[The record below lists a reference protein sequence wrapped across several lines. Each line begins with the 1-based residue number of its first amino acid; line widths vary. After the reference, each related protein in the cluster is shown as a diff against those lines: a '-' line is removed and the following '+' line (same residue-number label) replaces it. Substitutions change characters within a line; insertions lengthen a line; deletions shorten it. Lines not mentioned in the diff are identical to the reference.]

1 MPCCSYCGDAD
12 HNIRNCFSPT
22 ILIHYNHIKSIFQTS
37 LNCNQFICEICR
49 IYNLSI
55 LKVVSVKFTY
65 SNASLN
71 KKEHSLRLYNH
82 FRNVLT
88 YTPDTLPSYA
98 QDLNQF
104 DDSNEITWFIDR
116 NPMRNIID
124 EIVPVYNEFINYIDY
139 IAAEDEFIPISR
151 NLQNEFND
159 DKKKYYI
166 TPIVSRYKYNENK
179 YNENKYNENKYN
191 ENKYNGKNDNGK
203 TCVLEDCPICYE
215 PLKYEDIVTLNCN
228 HEFCKTCIVQSL
240 HSVKNGDPCCALCRT
255 NICSILVPDV
265 KTYDTVAEFC
275 IL

>member
-1 MPCCSYCGDAD
+1 MPCCSYCGDTD
-12 HNIRNCFSPT
+12 HNIRNCINPT
-22 ILIHYNHIKSIFQTS
+22 ILIHYNHIKSVFQTS
-37 LNCNQFICEICR
+37 LNCNQFISEICR

-65 SNASLN
+65 STASLN

-82 FRNVLT
+82 FRNLLT

-104 DDSNEITWFIDR
+104 DDSNDISWFIDR

-124 EIVPVYNEFINYIDY
+124 EIIPVYNEFVNYIDY
-139 IAAEDEFIPISR
+139 IAAEDEFISISR
-151 NLQNEFND
+151 NLENDFND
-159 DKKKYYI
+159 VKKKYYI
-166 TPIVSRYKYNENK
+166 TPIVSKYKNVK
-179 YNENKYNENKYN
+179 KI
-191 ENKYNGKNDNGK
+191 
-203 TCVLEDCPICYE
+203 CVLEDCPICYE
-215 PLKYEDIVTLNCN
+215 QLKYEDIVTLNCN

-255 NICSILVPDV
+255 NICSMLVPDV
-265 KTYDTVAEFC
+265 KTYDDVAEFC

>member
-82 FRNVLT
+82 FSNVLT

-116 NPMRNIID
+116 NPMRNIIY

-159 DKKKYYI
+159 EKKKYYI
-166 TPIVSRYKYNENK
+166 TPIVSKYKNVK
-179 YNENKYNENKYN
+179 KI
-191 ENKYNGKNDNGK
+191 
-203 TCVLEDCPICYE
+203 CVLEDCPICYE
-215 PLKYEDIVTLNCN
+215 QLKYEDIVTLNCN

-240 HSVKNGDPCCALCRT
+240 HTVKNGDPSCALCREK
-255 NICSILVPDV
+255 ICSMLVPDI
-265 KTYDTVAEFC
+265 KTYDTIAEFC